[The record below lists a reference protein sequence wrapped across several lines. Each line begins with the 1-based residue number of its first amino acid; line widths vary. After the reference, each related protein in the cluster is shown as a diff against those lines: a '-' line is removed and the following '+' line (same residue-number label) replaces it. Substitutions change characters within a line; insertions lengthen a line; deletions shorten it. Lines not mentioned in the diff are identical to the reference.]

1 MLLKS
6 KVAIVTGGTRGIG
19 RAIVFDLIQNGAK
32 VLFTYLK
39 SDESAGIILDEI
51 KGLKGEAEAIK
62 ADVRLYDEA
71 KKAVEETVNR
81 FGKVDI
87 LVNNAGITKDKALMM
102 MEPSEWLDVINTDL
116 TGYFNMAKACIVT
129 MMKQKSGVIV
139 NISSIA
145 GVVGMPRQV
154 NYSSAKAGELGLTK
168 SLAKEVASY
177 GIRVN
182 AVAPGFIDT
191 DMTKELKQKDE
202 FLKMIP
208 FGRFGKPEEVAKVIK
223 KLVAEIVEVEIDK
236 ITPEASF
243 VEDLG
248 MDSMMVLE
256 ILASIE
262 KKYKL
267 RIPEENL
274 TKITNLSKVVELVDE
289 FLVK

>member
-1 MLLKS
+1 MLLKD

-19 RAIVFDLIQNGAK
+19 RAIVFELVQNGAK

-39 SDESAGIILDEI
+39 SDESAGIMLDEI
-51 KGLKGEAEAIK
+51 KELKGEAEAIK

-71 KKAVEETVNR
+71 KKAVDEAINK
-81 FGKVDI
+81 FGRVDI

-102 MEPSEWLDVINTDL
+102 MEPSEWIDVINTNL

-129 MMKQKSGVIV
+129 MMKQKSGNII

-168 SLAKEVASY
+168 SLAKEVAPY

-191 DMTKELKQKDE
+191 DMTKDLKQKDN
-202 FLKMIP
+202 LIKMIP
-208 FGRFGKPEEVAKVIK
+208 FGRFGKPEEIAKV
-223 KLVAEIVEVEIDK
+223 V
-236 ITPEASF
+236 TF
-243 VEDLG
+243 
-248 MDSMMVLE
+248 
-256 ILASIE
+256 LASE
-262 KKYKL
+262 KSGY
-267 RIPEENL
+267 
-274 TKITNLSKVVELVDE
+274 ITGQVLKVDGGLAI
-289 FLVK
+289 

>member
-1 MLLKS
+1 MFLKD

-19 RAIVFDLIQNGAK
+19 RAIVFDLIENGAK

-51 KGLKGEAEAIK
+51 KELNGEAEAIK
-62 ADVRLYDEA
+62 ADVRLFNEA
-71 KKAVEETVNR
+71 KKTVEEAINK

-87 LVNNAGITKDKALMM
+87 LINNAGIVKDKALMM
-102 MEPSEWLDVINTDL
+102 MEPSEWADVINTNL

-129 MMKQKSGVIV
+129 MMKQKSGVII

-145 GVVGMPRQV
+145 GVVGRPRQV

-191 DMTKELKQKDE
+191 DMTKDMKQKE
-202 FLKMIP
+202 ELVKIIP
-208 FGRFGKPEEVAKVIK
+208 FGRFGKPEEVARV
-223 KLVAEIVEVEIDK
+223 V
-236 ITPEASF
+236 TF
-243 VEDLG
+243 
-248 MDSMMVLE
+248 
-256 ILASIE
+256 LASE
-262 KKYKL
+262 RSGY
-267 RIPEENL
+267 
-274 TKITNLSKVVELVDE
+274 ITGQVLKVDGGLAI
-289 FLVK
+289 